1 MLGDLLTSAFVK
13 WIGSIVA
20 SLNSATDFFL
30 LGLACIFVI
39 AGAALFVSKYFFI
52 PVSIL
57 ALVRGTISVAV
68 VVLAIALGLCVGVL
82 CAGAVTF
89 LKYGWDFMWD
99 SGPSIMF
106 WVLFFLF
113 GGFGLISGVM
123 FGLVLASLLW
133 TAEKGN

>member
-13 WIGSIVA
+13 WIGSIVT
-20 SLNSATDFFL
+20 SLNSATGFFL
-30 LGLACIFVI
+30 LGLACVFVI

-99 SGPSIMF
+99 LGPSIMF

-113 GGFGLISGVM
+113 GGFGLIIGVM
-123 FGLVLASLLW
+123 FGLVYASLLW
-133 TAEKGN
+133 AAEKGN